1 MDSDEILVKKCLNG
15 DQAAYDLL
23 VERYQHKIYNLT
35 YRYTGNPTDAAD
47 LTQETFLKAYLALAG
62 FRRESSFSTWLYRIA
77 VNMCRDEYRKKK
89 RKKNLSLDELQ
100 EQGSNPEIFISE
112 QGNPEE
118 SALSSD
124 TQRMVQLCLNQLS
137 EEHRLILIL
146 REIKDLPYEEI
157 SRCLGCSLGTVK
169 SRLNRARKALKQK
182 IENNQELFDFFN
194 RQDS

>member
-1 MDSDEILVKKCLNG
+1 MESDETLIKQCLNG
-15 DQAAYDLL
+15 DQAAYDFL

-47 LTQETFLKAYLALAG
+47 LTQETFLKAYLALSG
-62 FRRESSFSTWLYRIA
+62 FRRESSFSTWLYHIA
-77 VNMCRDEYRKKK
+77 VNICRDEYRKKK
-89 RKKNLSLDELQ
+89 RKKNLSLEELQ

-118 SALSSD
+118 SILSSD
-124 TQRMVQLCLNQLS
+124 TQRLVQNCLNQLS

-146 REIKDLPYEEI
+146 REIKGLPYEEI
-157 SRCLGCSLGTVK
+157 SQCLGCSLGTIK

-182 IENNQELFDFFN
+182 IENNPELSDILN
-194 RQDS
+194 RHEC